1 MQFPFV
7 ILTIYY
13 MKATNLVLG
22 FKHAYENIVI
32 MFLTT
37 GNFQEPLSK
46 SVFLTKKPI
55 ETGSRVSIRSN
66 SDVTNLSVFVL
77 EKNCPFNYFT
87 CSRSLT

>member
-1 MQFPFV
+1 MEFIFV

-32 MFLTT
+32 MFKTT

-55 ETGSRVSIRSN
+55 ETGSRVRIRSN

-77 EKNCPFNYFT
+77 ENNCPFNHFT
-87 CSRSLT
+87 SNQLLT